1 MNNKNIIISTLL
13 FAVGLV
19 ATIITKHTVISL
31 IGIVVAVVGLWMLR
45 KAIVERRKN
54 EASKHY
60 QRLDTDSA
68 EADKTTDTANSDLN
82 NEEIAQKTESAEVAD
97 DIPKNEPEDPE
108 KETILKNAMLT
119 LIKYIMEVD
128 SMVRMGMSE
137 DPQKVTLDDQ
147 YLISSER
154 RKTAVRWTPS
164 E

>member
-1 MNNKNIIISTLL
+1 M
-13 FAVGLV
+13 GLV